1 MTPSANERWMQRLLT
16 GRGARPVGHAP
27 PDEADGPQVPVQS
40 PVPLRPTAPP
50 PAEQDESEGF
60 TEWLN
65 AKRAERQGSQE
76 RHRGVMLIDGVPHD
90 LPPEAFKPYEA
101 PAPAADDRIVE
112 WWRKDKPHLGE
123 DSVPAS
129 APKPQPEEG
138 QEQDAE
144 PPQEAVVPASPP
156 GGPVE
161 KVPAGTPKW
170 TGVRLAAESASG
182 DRRLRILAFNGT
194 AAAFGCYLGLV
205 DLFRGYL
212 PYAEQAAVGTIGLVL
227 AAGGAWTAW
236 RACGSSAVR
245 GVFRDKAL
253 IVRVAATVGAAEVG
267 RRLAPVPVAY
277 LNEYG
282 QEWGL
287 GPSSASLLITA
298 VGVCGGLYWGVDR
311 RIRHWPW
318 AYRWLP
324 RVPLASALLACLPYE
339 TPVL

>member
-1 MTPSANERWMQRLLT
+1 QGIPAAPARSSRIPDWWSPKPDTLT
-16 GRGARPVGHAP
+16 AARPDDGEPDADEDQGDEEPVEAP
-27 PDEADGPQVPVQS
+27 EVAEPV
-40 PVPLRPTAPP
+40 VKTAPP
-50 PAEQDESEGF
+50 PS
-60 TEWLN
+60 
-65 AKRAERQGSQE
+65 
-76 RHRGVMLIDGVPHD
+76 
-90 LPPEAFKPYEA
+90 
-101 PAPAADDRIVE
+101 
-112 WWRKDKPHLGE
+112 
-123 DSVPAS
+123 
-129 APKPQPEEG
+129 
-138 QEQDAE
+138 
-144 PPQEAVVPASPP
+144 
-156 GGPVE
+156 GPIE
-161 KVPAGTPKW
+161 KVAVDTPKW
-170 TGVRLAAESASG
+170 TAVRKVAEGASG

-194 AAAFGCYLGLV
+194 AAAFGYYLGLV

-236 RACGSSAVR
+236 KACGSSAVR
-245 GVFRDKAL
+245 GVFRDKTL
-253 IVRVAATVGAAEVG
+253 LVRVAATVGAAEIG

-298 VGVCGGLYWGVDR
+298 GGICGGLYWGIDR